1 MQINEFIEALKE
13 LNIEIDEDKLKK
25 LENYYKLLIEW
36 NEKINLTGITEKKD
50 VYLKHFYDSLTL
62 NKYINLK
69 DINSLCDIGTGAG
82 FPGIVLKIVF
92 PNIHI
97 TLVDS
102 LNKRIIFLKEVI
114 NKLELKDIEVYN
126 ERAEEYA
133 KKVREKFD
141 LVTCRAVARLP
152 ILLEYSIPLVKVGGV
167 FAPLKANIDSELIN
181 IDKITQYNL
190 LLFDNNYNYE
200 VKDWYFKDSNNYFTS
215 DIYSIFLYNLYFI
228 EKKENSKYKE
238 LSHFIYN
245 L

>member
-1 MQINEFIEALKE
+1 MQTNEFIDALKE
-13 LNIEIDEDKLKK
+13 LNIDIDEEKLKK

-69 DINSLCDIGTGAG
+69 EINSLCDIGTGAG

-114 NKLELKDIEVYN
+114 KELELKNIEVYN

-167 FAPLKANIDSELIN
+167 FAPLKASIDSELIN
-181 IDKITQYNL
+181 IDKEEKILNIKLEKINRFYLPIENSERTIP
-190 LLFDNNYNYE
+190 
-200 VKDWYFKDSNNYFTS
+200 VFKKLKETDKKYPRKYS
-215 DIYSIFLYNLYFI
+215 DI
-228 EKKENSKYKE
+228 KKKP
-238 LSHFIYN
+238 L
-245 L
+245 